1 MQSAIPAIFMRGGT
15 SRGLYFNKAD
25 LPEDRSLWDGI
36 LLAAFGSPD
45 PRQVDGVGGTTSV
58 TSKTC
63 IISPSDRDDC
73 DVDYFF
79 AQVSV
84 DDASVDY
91 GPTCG
96 NMLSGVGPYAIET
109 GLVASEDGETRV
121 RIHQVNTG
129 GLVEAVIQTPGGSVE
144 FEGDAAIDG
153 APGTGAP
160 ILLNFMQAIGSYT
173 GKLFPTGKPMER
185 IDGIDVTLVD
195 AAMPVMV
202 MRAEDVGK
210 TGYETAA
217 ELNADKAFF
226 EKVEAMRLEAGLRMG
241 LGDVSGKVVPKII
254 IAAPPRADGNITS
267 RYFVPDKSH
276 ETHAITGGIA
286 LAYACHAEGTVVH
299 PLAKPLAQGDQP
311 KFSIEHPVGQLHL
324 ALTLTNDGAAPE
336 IEAAG
341 IIRTARMIMQGAV
354 MIPER
359 VLPHEKAAASG
370 PERT

>member
-25 LPEDRSLWDGI
+25 LPEDRTLWDGI

-63 IISPSDRDDC
+63 IISPSERDDC

-84 DDASVDY
+84 DEASVDY

-109 GLVASEDGETRV
+109 GLVAAQDGETRV

-129 GLVEAVIQTPGGSVE
+129 GLVEAVIQTPGGHVE

-160 ILLNFMQAIGSYT
+160 ILLNFMQAVGSYT
-173 GKLFPTGKPMER
+173 DKLFPTGKPMEQ
-185 IDGIDVTLVD
+185 IDGVDVTLVD
-195 AAMPVMV
+195 AAMPVMIL
-202 MRAEDVGK
+202 RAEDIGK
-210 TGYETAA
+210 TGYESAA
-217 ELNADKAFF
+217 ELNADSAFF
-226 EKVEAMRLEAGLRMG
+226 ERVEAMRREAGTRMG

-254 IAAPPRADGNITS
+254 IAAPARADGNISS
-267 RYFVPDKSH
+267 RYFVPDRTH

-286 LAYACHAEGTVVH
+286 LAYACLAAGTVVH
-299 PLAKPLAQGDQP
+299 AMSSPLSPDDRP

-324 ALTLTNDGAAPE
+324 ALTLGEDGPDTA
-336 IEAAG
+336 ITAAG
-341 IIRTARMIMQGAV
+341 IIRTARMIMQGSV

-359 VLPHEKAAASG
+359 VLPHG
-370 PERT
+370 